1 MVEQLVAVTEAE
13 ALQKVRRR
21 QSRLSATDDEDVTG
35 RVGVLCDGFVHIG
48 DCGLGG
54 QRRTRHL
61 SSVPAGIWQG
71 WVVSPA

>member
-1 MVEQLVAVTEAE
+1 MVEQLVAVAEAE
-13 ALQKVRRR
+13 ALQKVGRR
-21 QSRLSATDDEDVTG
+21 QSRLAATDDEDIAE
-35 RVGVLCDGFVHIG
+35 RVGFLRDGLMHIG

-61 SSVPAGIWQG
+61 SSVPAGKRQG